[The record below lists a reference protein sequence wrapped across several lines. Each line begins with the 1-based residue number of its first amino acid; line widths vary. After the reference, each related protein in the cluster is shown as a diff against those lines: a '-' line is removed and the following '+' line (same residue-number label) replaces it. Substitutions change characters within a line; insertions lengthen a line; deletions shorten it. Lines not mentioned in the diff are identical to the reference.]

1 MEAESKT
8 LQSVTEFETITT
20 KKEVI
25 VHLEKRPNDWKNL
38 LSYLIKEYNH
48 SMTVKDGKEYRICEM
63 IAEVCSIGGDVE
75 ELERFRNST
84 YEMHHYL
91 ISRCIHNHILEYG
104 SFPPSSLVIKELGL
118 SRMTVYRHLKDGLK
132 SEFNSLLKGK
142 LKFMA
147 ANALSKLYLIGVK
160 DNNAS
165 ALKSFIE
172 LSGGIEKEP
181 STNINNY
188 IQINNLKISKDEF
201 EQLPFETIEQIEK
214 LISNNIKNEK

>member
-1 MEAESKT
+1 MEAGAKE
-8 LQSVTEFETITT
+8 LQNVTEFNKIKTKVEVVEYLETF
-20 KKEVI
+20 
-25 VHLEKRPNDWKNL
+25 PNEWKNL
-38 LSYLIKEYNH
+38 LNHLVKEYNN
-48 SMTVKDGKEYRICEM
+48 SMSAKDGKEYRICEM
-63 IAEVCSIGGDVE
+63 IAEVCSIGGDEE
-75 ELERFRNST
+75 ELEVFRNCT

-91 ISRCIHNHILEYG
+91 ISRFIHNHVIEHG
-104 SFPPSSLVIKELGL
+104 SFPPSTLIVKELGF

-132 SEFNSLLKGK
+132 SEYNDLLKGK

-201 EQLPFETIEQIEK
+201 EQLPFKTIEKIEK
-214 LISNNIKNEK
+214 LISKNIK